1 MQKKKDKFF
10 EKIVKK
16 NYNDELEEVLE
27 KKYFAEN
34 VKSTLLSIL
43 YRIEA
48 AYKDYEQVK
57 QNVEPKEEFIQNIID
72 IIEKNCD
79 DIKLVRPNSE
89 ESKMLG
95 KKTFSVEKNKKR
107 IICYPIERKL
117 LYAIAKIG
125 KNSKIIKSEY
135 FLIDKTLSDL
145 INTGN
150 NINMVE
156 PLRDFNG
163 YSWTTISREIE
174 SIEHN
179 LIYQNLRILI
189 GYSFLDN
196 WIKNQE
202 FIIDYLELFQTRLEE
217 KYGEKNAKEWLELLK
232 KISILLEIKF
242 DNKAKKKMIEIKR
255 EIDKKIEEIQDNQNF
270 VKQVATEKKELTQEI
285 KKIDETVN
293 NKQMLQ
299 EEYLKRNENLPLE
312 KKIFSVR
319 ILSQMMEK
327 EREEKIKQLEH
338 LNYLLIPKN
347 FVVYKEELK
356 EKAKYLD
363 LLEVDNAKQIKETM
377 LKLQKSFLTC
387 FVMKIQQTQIKQ
399 DIIKLLYEFRY
410 YCLLPYEVDKTVIEE
425 KTLEK
430 SVKEVGMALF
440 QKAQKE
446 KVIESIVEN
455 KDLEYAILKH
465 IFAVRIIRLE
475 DLYIKLTKEKDKF
488 YLQLFDEDVFEEK
501 IEIPEI
507 KDLNKKELQIR
518 LNKKIKLFL

>member
-1 MQKKKDKFF
+1 M
-10 EKIVKK
+10 KK

-34 VKSTLLSIL
+34 VKSTLLSML

-57 QNVEPKEEFIQNIID
+57 QNVEPKEEFIQNIIN
-72 IIEKNCD
+72 IIEKNCE

-95 KKTFSVEKNKKR
+95 KKTFLVEKNKKR

-217 KYGEKNAKEWLELLK
+217 KYGEKNAKDWLELLK

-242 DNKAKKKMIEIKR
+242 DNKAKKKMIEIKK

-270 VKQVATEKKELTQEI
+270 VKQVAAEKKELTQEI

-327 EREEKIKQLEH
+327 EREEKIKQLDH

-347 FVVYKEELK
+347 FVAYKKELK
-356 EKAKYLD
+356 EKARYLD
-363 LLEVDNAKQIKETM
+363 LLEVDNVKQIKETM
-377 LKLQKSFLTC
+377 LKLQKTFLTC

-410 YCLLPYEVDKTVIEE
+410 YCLLPYEIDKMVIEE

-430 SVKEVGMALF
+430 SIKEVGMALF

-465 IFAVRIIRLE
+465 IFEVRIIRLE

-488 YLQLFDEDVFEEK
+488 YLQLFDEDIFEEK

>member
-16 NYNDELEEVLE
+16 NYNNELEKVLE
-27 KKYFAEN
+27 KKYFAPN
-34 VKSTLLSIL
+34 VKSTLLSML
-43 YRIEA
+43 YRIEV

-57 QNVEPKEEFIQNIID
+57 PDVLPKKEFIQNIID

-79 DIKLVRPNSE
+79 DIKLVKLNSE

-95 KKTFSVEKNKKR
+95 NKTFLVEKNKKR

-125 KNSKIIKSEY
+125 KNPKIVKSEY

-163 YSWTTISREIE
+163 YSWTTIDREIE

-179 LIYQNLRILI
+179 LVYQNLRILI
-189 GYSFLDN
+189 GEAFLEN
-196 WIKNQE
+196 WVKNHE
-202 FIIDYLELFQTRLEE
+202 FIIDYLELFQTKLGE
-217 KYGEKNAKEWLELLK
+217 KYGEKNARDFIDILK

-242 DNKAKKKMIEIKR
+242 DCNAKKKMRTTKK
-255 EIDKKIEEIQDNQNF
+255 EIDEKIVKIQDNKDF
-270 VKQVATEKKELTQEI
+270 VKQVTLEKRDLTQEI
-285 KKIDETVN
+285 KKIDETIN
-293 NKQMLQ
+293 NREMLQ
-299 EEYLKRNENLPLE
+299 EEYLKRNKNLPLE

-327 EREEKIKQLEH
+327 EREEKIKKLEQ

-347 FVVYKEELK
+347 FILYRKELNER
-356 EKAKYLD
+356 AKYLE
-363 LLEVDNAKQIKETM
+363 LVEKDNEKQLKETM
-377 LKLQKSFLTC
+377 VKLQKKFLTC
-387 FVMKIQQTQIKQ
+387 FKIKVQQADTKQ

-410 YCLLPYEVDKTVIEE
+410 YCLLPYGVDKIVINEDVLEKNIKEDGMTLFKKAQEE
-425 KTLEK
+425 K
-430 SVKEVGMALF
+430 VM
-440 QKAQKE
+440 
-446 KVIESIVEN
+446 ESIIQDKE
-455 KDLEYAILKH
+455 LEYILLKH
-465 IFAVRIIRLE
+465 IFTVRIIKLE
-475 DLYIKLTKEKDKF
+475 DLIFKLTKEKDKF
-488 YLQLFDEDVFEEK
+488 YLQLFDEDIFEQK
-501 IEIPEI
+501 IEIPEM
-507 KDLNKKELQIR
+507 KDLSKKDLQIR